1 MYDERVNGGLIKD
14 GFIILHQKSQN
25 IKMQK
30 PHSSI
35 LGVSKKG
42 NRTSECFNA
51 FNNVQK

>member
-14 GFIILHQKSQN
+14 EFMIILHQKSQN

-35 LGVSKKG
+35 YTGCIKK
-42 NRTSECFNA
+42 R
-51 FNNVQK
+51 